1 MKEYANYES
10 YDFDRLTEGSQIKIE
25 HTVYCKETD
34 MSDLISKPL
43 TELMDL
49 REGSAIA
56 EQAAYENVRQAARVP
71 SQQKWTQNSFKKR
84 NES

>member
-56 EQAAYENVRQAARVP
+56 EQAAYENVRRRRGTGKSKLRLHAGLTGRL
-71 SQQKWTQNSFKKR
+71 SI
-84 NES
+84 

>member
-56 EQAAYENVRQAARVP
+56 EQAAYENVRTGKSKLRLHAGLTGRV
-71 SQQKWTQNSFKKR
+71 SI
-84 NES
+84 